1 MQLISQVFS
10 RYHQLL
16 NIDIDDEEKANLSPA
31 FTTVKIDGIFSG
43 IWNRLVT
50 FLRRLSGNQLHYIM
64 PIFGLILVVGIQVET
79 RHIGC
84 CG

>member
-1 MQLISQVFS
+1 MQLISQIFS

-64 PIFGLILVVGIQVET
+64 PIFGLILVVVIQVET
-79 RHIGC
+79 RNIEWC
-84 CG
+84 P

>member
-1 MQLISQVFS
+1 MQLISQIFS

-16 NIDIDDEEKANLSPA
+16 NIDIDDEEKANLTPA

-64 PIFGLILVVGIQVET
+64 PIFGLILVVGIQVDT
-79 RHIGC
+79 RNLGWC
-84 CG
+84 P